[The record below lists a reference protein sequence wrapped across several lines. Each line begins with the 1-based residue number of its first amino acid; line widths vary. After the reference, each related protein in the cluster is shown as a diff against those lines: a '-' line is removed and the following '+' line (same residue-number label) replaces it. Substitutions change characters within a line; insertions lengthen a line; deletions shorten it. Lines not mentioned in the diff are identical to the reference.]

1 MKCSDILRWGLNYYG
16 ENGWLRIGVKPQI
29 NMAYLTAEN
38 VKIDA
43 RLRCRD
49 TKEIPRREIHGG

>member
-1 MKCSDILRWGLNYYG
+1 MKCRDMLRWGLNYCGKRMSVY
-16 ENGWLRIGVKPQI
+16 RVKPHV
-29 NMAYLTAEN
+29 NMTYLSAEN

-49 TKEIPRREIHGG
+49 RKEIPRRKIHGE

>member
-1 MKCSDILRWGLNYYG
+1 MKCSDILRWGLNYCG

-29 NMAYLTAEN
+29 NMAYLAAEN

-43 RLRCRD
+43 RLRCSD
-49 TKEIPRREIHGG
+49 KKEIPQRKLRGG

>member
-1 MKCSDILRWGLNYYG
+1 MYR
-16 ENGWLRIGVKPQI
+16 VKPQV
-29 NMAYLTAEN
+29 NMTYLSAEN

-49 TKEIPRREIHGG
+49 KKEIPRRERFTAGRLKPAAKPHVNMW

>member
-1 MKCSDILRWGLNYYG
+1 MAAYR
-16 ENGWLRIGVKPQI
+16 VKPQV
-29 NMAYLTAEN
+29 NMTYLSAEN

-49 TKEIPRREIHGG
+49 KKEIPRREIHGG